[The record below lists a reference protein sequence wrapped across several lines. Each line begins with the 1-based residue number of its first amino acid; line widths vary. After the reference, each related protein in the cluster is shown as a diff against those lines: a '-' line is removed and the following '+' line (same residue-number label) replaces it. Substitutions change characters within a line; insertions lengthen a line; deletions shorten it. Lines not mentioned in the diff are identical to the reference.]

1 VRIRRSV
8 RLVLFAVLT
17 SSAGFSHA
25 NWCGA
30 DRYFAPHD
38 SDNTTPLKS
47 PHADFRKTQRLAA
60 GGNAEEER
68 NLGAYYDSGYLV
80 SVCREKAAYWYAK
93 AAMHGDAIAKAW
105 LERHSAMEIVRNN
118 SECFGDTCFAS
129 PAVVIQKTVL
139 ERGAGGAYSA
149 VVTINSKTVRGI
161 VDTGATFMSMSAKTA
176 AELGVRYESGK
187 ELEMTTANGKT
198 KGRAVTLNSVAI
210 GNITLNEIEAVVSE
224 ADHPLLIGM
233 SFLSRLTINTNGN
246 GMTLTKP

>member
-1 VRIRRSV
+1 VQIKKSV
-8 RLVLFAVLT
+8 GLVLFAVLT
-17 SSAGFSHA
+17 WSAGFSHA
-25 NWCGA
+25 NSCGTEH
-30 DRYFAPHD
+30 YFAPHD
-38 SDNTTPLKS
+38 ADNTTPLRA
-47 PHADFRKTQRLAA
+47 PHPDFRKTRRLAL

-80 SVCREKAAYWYAK
+80 SVCREKAAHWYAK

-105 LERHSAMEIVRNN
+105 LERYAALENVHNN
-118 SECFGDTCFAS
+118 SECFGDSCFAP

-139 ERGAGGAYSA
+139 QRGSDGDYSA
-149 VVTINSKTVRGI
+149 AVTVNGKTVRGI
-161 VDTGATFMSMSAKTA
+161 VDTGATLVAMSAKTA
-176 AELGVRYESGK
+176 GELGVAYDGGK
-187 ELEMTTANGKT
+187 ELQMTTANGKT
-198 KGRAVTLNSVAI
+198 KGRAVTLNSVTI